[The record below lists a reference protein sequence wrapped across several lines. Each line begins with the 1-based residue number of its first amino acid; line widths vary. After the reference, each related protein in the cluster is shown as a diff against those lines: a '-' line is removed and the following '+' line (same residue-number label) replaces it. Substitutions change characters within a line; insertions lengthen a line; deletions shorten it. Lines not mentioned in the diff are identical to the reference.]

1 MTRLIF
7 STIFCLTINFYFG
20 QSQGE
25 MNEDA
30 AKNYQKAD
38 KELNDVYQK
47 ILKEYKKDTA
57 FIKNLKNPENFGFSF
72 ATQK

>member
-1 MTRLIF
+1 
-7 STIFCLTINFYFG
+7 
-20 QSQGE
+20 

>member
-1 MTRLIF
+1 
-7 STIFCLTINFYFG
+7 
-20 QSQGE
+20 

-57 FIKNLKNPENFGFSF
+57 FIKNLKNAREFEFSF